1 VLVDGNPVF
10 TQTNITISGTT
21 ANTFTFDPNT
31 VKGRVIEIRF
41 GWQLER
47 GYR

>member
-21 ANTFTFDPNT
+21 ADTFTFDPNA